1 MKGRKINGF
10 LRGENFT
17 SRSGVMG
24 PCLQLL
30 EAHLLEI
37 SLHESCLSLPNPIY
51 ATPPRHLWISRW
63 SVRGCFFLPYVMW
76 LFVLETYKKRPR
88 DKSRGSYVP
97 PAIVKLRAISCESVR
112 WDDVKNR
119 PYGNET
125 DQKGVMWLDDLLAL
139 DVFCGQRFLG
149 FLWFIF
155 PKNPQEPQ

>member
-24 PCLQLL
+24 PCLQLQ
-30 EAHLLEI
+30 EAHLVEI
-37 SLHESCLSLPNPIY
+37 SLWELFVFAKSDLRDAAASSLNFQMVSE
-51 ATPPRHLWISRW
+51 R
-63 SVRGCFFLPYVMW
+63 VFFLTYVMW

-139 DVFCGQRFLG
+139 DVFWGQKFLG

-155 PKNPQEPQ
+155 S